1 MMPNSN
7 TSSFEMRCEDFEMT
21 GLDPLRD
28 PSLDDATRMRAAQ
41 HARRCSRCSSLAAS
55 WDVAQTELSA
65 FADSTRDASALAII
79 ENRLLQQ
86 FRMKHQGRRERRNL
100 RLATW
105 ALAAAAVMV
114 ISLSVWG
121 WHNWQLAKAGKSPVA
136 VATNAST
143 VGSVATNAAITVQ
156 PDAADNTLM
165 ASNTTDSSEFT
176 QLPGSS
182 AQDLDDT
189 SILSVGMQRSSL
201 AALGI
206 PVNEERADEWIQVDV
221 LVGSDG
227 SPQAVRLPSSSE
239 VN

>member
-1 MMPNSN
+1 MMPNSHTN
-7 TSSFEMRCEDFEMT
+7 SFEMRCEDFEMI
-21 GLDPLRD
+21 GLDPFRD
-28 PSLDDATRMRAAQ
+28 PSLDEATRQRAAQ
-41 HARRCSRCSSLAAS
+41 HARGCSHCSSLAAS
-55 WDVAQTELSA
+55 WGMAQTELSA
-65 FADSTRDASALAII
+65 FADSTRDASVLAIV

-100 RLATW
+100 QLATW
-105 ALAAAAVMV
+105 ALAAAAMLV
-114 ISLSVWG
+114 ISLSIWS

-136 VATNAST
+136 VATN
-143 VGSVATNAAITVQ
+143 GSGTGAVTLNAVTTVQ
-156 PDAADNTLM
+156 SDAAENTLM

-189 SILSVGMQRSSL
+189 SILSVGLQRSAL

-227 SPQAVRLPSSSE
+227 SPQAVRVPSSSE
-239 VN
+239 